1 MVDYIALIC
10 SNIATI
16 TYNFIGGI
24 MKNFIKVLISLFFAI
39 SVTTSSWAVVMVSW
53 GGAYTESQKLGYG
66 DPAAKKLGIPVDWV
80 DYSGGLSE
88 IKAQIAAGAIT
99 WDVIDVYAMDTIIG
113 CDEGIFVEFD
123 FDKDFPPAPDGT
135 PASEDFFTTMPSKCA
150 VGNILYSWT
159 YAYHDEKIGSKK
171 PKKIKDFFNTK
182 KWPGKR
188 GIYKSAMHNLE
199 IALAADGIKPRKG
212 GSKIYETLETEAGL
226 DRAFN
231 KIKELCEDPNG
242 GCVFWS
248 AGAKPPELLMQG
260 EVVMATG
267 WNGRFFNA
275 EIGEGAPLKQVWDAQ
290 GLDYQYMSIVK
301 GGPNQA
307 DAMKAVAEMTST
319 HGLAGSAKYIAYAPW
334 RKSSLKVIEAG
345 EPWYKDG
352 KTNMMEQMPTHPN
365 NTKNYFLVDPLFWG
379 DNSTELGER
388 WEAMKAGLN

>member
-1 MVDYIALIC
+1 MIDSIELIC
-10 SNIATI
+10 SNIMI
-16 TYNFIGGI
+16 TNNFIGGI
-24 MKNFIKVLISLFFAI
+24 MKNIIKALLLLFFAV
-39 SVTTSSWAVVMVSW
+39 SVTTSSWAVVVVSW

-66 DPAAKKLGIPVDWV
+66 DPAAKKLGIPIDWV

-88 IKAQIAAGAIT
+88 VKAQKAAGAIT
-99 WDVIDVYAMDTIIG
+99 WDIIDVYAMDTIIG
-113 CDEGIFVEFD
+113 CDEGLFVEFD

-135 PASEDFFTTMPSKCA
+135 PASQDMFTTMPSKCA

-199 IALAADGIKPRKG
+199 IALAADGVKPRQG
-212 GSKIYETLETEAGL
+212 GSKIYEILETDAGL

-231 KIKELCEDPNG
+231 KIKELCTDPKG

-365 NTKNYFLVDPLFWG
+365 NTKNYFLVDPIFWA
-379 DNSTELGER
+379 DNSTEIGER
-388 WEAMKAGLN
+388 WEAMKAGL

>member
-1 MVDYIALIC
+1 MIDSIELIC
-10 SNIATI
+10 SNIMI
-16 TYNFIGGI
+16 TNNFIGGI
-24 MKNFIKVLISLFFAI
+24 MKNIIKALLLLFFAV

-66 DPAAKKLGIPVDWV
+66 DPAAKKLGIPIDWV

-113 CDEGIFVEFD
+113 CDEGLFVEFD

-135 PASEDFFTTMPSKCA
+135 PASQDFFTTMPSKCA

-199 IALAADGIKPRKG
+199 IALAADGVKPRKG
-212 GSKIYETLETEAGL
+212 GSKIYEILETDAGL

-231 KIKELCEDPNG
+231 KIKELCTDPKG

-365 NTKNYFLVDPLFWG
+365 NTKNYFLVDPIFWA
-379 DNSTELGER
+379 DNSTEIGER
-388 WEAMKAGLN
+388 WEAMKAGL

>member
-1 MVDYIALIC
+1 M
-10 SNIATI
+10 I
-16 TYNFIGGI
+16 TNNFIGGI
-24 MKNFIKVLISLFFAI
+24 MKNIIKALLLLFFAV
-39 SVTTSSWAVVMVSW
+39 SVTTSSWAVVVVSW

-66 DPAAKKLGIPVDWV
+66 DPAAKKLGIPIDWV

-88 IKAQIAAGAIT
+88 VKAQKAAGAIT
-99 WDVIDVYAMDTIIG
+99 WDIIDVYAMDTIIG
-113 CDEGIFVEFD
+113 CDEGLFVEFD

-135 PASEDFFTTMPSKCA
+135 PASQDMFTTMPSKCA

-171 PKKIKDFFNTK
+171 PKNIKDFFNTK

-199 IALAADGIKPRKG
+199 IALAADGVKPGKG
-212 GSKIYETLETEAGL
+212 GSKIYEILETDAGL

-231 KIKELCEDPNG
+231 KIKELCTDPKG

-365 NTKNYFLVDPLFWG
+365 NTKNYFLVDPIFWA
-379 DNSTELGER
+379 DNSTEIGER
-388 WEAMKAGLN
+388 WEAMKAGL

>member
-1 MVDYIALIC
+1 M
-10 SNIATI
+10 I
-16 TYNFIGGI
+16 TNNFIGGI
-24 MKNFIKVLISLFFAI
+24 MKNIIKALLLLFFAV
-39 SVTTSSWAVVMVSW
+39 SVTTSSWAVVVVSW

-66 DPAAKKLGIPVDWV
+66 DPAAKKLGIPIDWV

-113 CDEGIFVEFD
+113 CDEGLFVEFD

-135 PASEDFFTTMPSKCA
+135 PASQDFFTTMPSKCA

-171 PKKIKDFFNTK
+171 PKTIKDFFNTK

-199 IALAADGIKPRKG
+199 IALAADGVKPGKG
-212 GSKIYETLETEAGL
+212 GSKIYEILETDAGL

-231 KIKELCEDPNG
+231 KIKELCTDPKG

-365 NTKNYFLVDPLFWG
+365 NTKNYFLVDPIFWA
-379 DNSTELGER
+379 DNSTEIGER
-388 WEAMKAGLN
+388 WEAMKAGL

>member
-1 MVDYIALIC
+1 VVDYIALIC

-24 MKNFIKVLISLFFAI
+24 MKNFVKVLLSLFFAI

-135 PASEDFFTTMPSKCA
+135 PASQDFFTTMPSKCA

-199 IALAADGIKPRKG
+199 IALAADGVKPRKG
-212 GSKIYETLETEAGL
+212 GSKLYEILETDAGL

-365 NTKNYFLVDPLFWG
+365 NTKNYFLVDPIFWA
-379 DNSTELGER
+379 DNSTEIGER
-388 WEAMKAGLN
+388 WEAMKAGL